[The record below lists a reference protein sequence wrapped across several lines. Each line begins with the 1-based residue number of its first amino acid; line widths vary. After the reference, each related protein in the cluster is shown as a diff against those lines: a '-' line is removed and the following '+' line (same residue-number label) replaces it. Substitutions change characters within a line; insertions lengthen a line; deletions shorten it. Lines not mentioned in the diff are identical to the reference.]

1 MSTEN
6 ITPVKNIRQM
16 NLRLGLIKAFADDL
30 TSFLKDERADLLDE
44 LLRRY
49 DEEGTKSFAILLP
62 NGQKV
67 GQVTLPEA
75 KAYDDIT
82 DPASLFEWA
91 EPKDGIITD
100 AIPAQAERKE
110 KRINKVWLDGLLKSA
125 LETEDGQLI
134 DPGTGEV
141 IPGVK
146 RFPAT
151 VKTSFTVTYS
161 KTGREE
167 LAQAYHRGDLNSI
180 AAGSALPQIE
190 SHKHAA

>member
-1 MSTEN
+1 MSIES
-6 ITPVKNIRQM
+6 ITPPKNIRQM
-16 NLRLGLIKAFADDL
+16 NLRLGLIKSFADDL
-30 TSFLKDERADLLDE
+30 ASFLKDERAELLDE

-49 DEEGTKSFAILLP
+49 EEEGTKSFAILLP

-75 KAYDDIT
+75 KAYDDIV

-100 AIPAQAERKE
+100 IIPAQAERKD
-110 KRINKVWLDGLLKSA
+110 KRINRVWLDGILKSA

-134 DPGTGEV
+134 DPETAEV
-141 IPGVK
+141 IPGV
-146 RFPAT
+146 RRVPAS
-151 VKTSFTVTYS
+151 VKTSFTVTYT

-167 LAQAYHRGDLNSI
+167 IAQAYLNGGLNEL

-190 SHKHAA
+190 RTQRAA

>member
-1 MSTEN
+1 MTTEN
-6 ITPVKNIRQM
+6 ISPVRNIRDE
-16 NLRLGLIKAFADDL
+16 NLRLGLIKAYADDL
-30 TSFLKDERADLLDE
+30 ASFLKDARADLLDE

-49 DEEGTKSFAILLP
+49 EAEGTKSFAILLP

-82 DPASLFEWA
+82 DGASLFEWA
-91 EPKDGIITD
+91 EPKGGIITD
-100 AIPAQAERKE
+100 IIPAQAERKE
-110 KRINKVWLDGLLKSA
+110 KRIDKVWLASLTESA

-134 DPGTGEV
+134 DPDTGEV
-141 IPGVK
+141 IPGV
-146 RFPAT
+146 RRHPST
-151 VKTSFTVTYS
+151 VKTSFTVTYT

-167 LAQAYHRGDLNSI
+167 LAQAYLNGDLNGI

>member
-1 MSTEN
+1 MSIES
-6 ITPVKNIRQM
+6 TPKPSIREQ
-16 NLRLGLIKAFADDL
+16 NLRLALIKAYADDL
-30 TSFLKDERADLLDE
+30 AGFLKDARADLLDD

-49 DEEGTKSFAILLP
+49 DEEGTKSFAVLLP

-91 EPKDGIITD
+91 EPKGGIITD
-100 AIPAQAERKE
+100 VIPAQAERNE
-110 KRINKVWLDGLLKSA
+110 KRINKAWLESLTKSA
-125 LETEDGQLI
+125 ITTEDGQLI
-134 DPGTGEV
+134 DPDSGEI
-141 IPGVK
+141 IPGVI
-146 RFPAT
+146 RHPAT
-151 VKTSFTVTYS
+151 VKTSFTVTYT

-167 LAQAYHRGDLNSI
+167 LAQAYLNGDLNGI

-190 SHKHAA
+190 RHAA